1 VDSMLWTALALSAPL
16 LALAAGSASGSPAPP
31 SVDPPASAGFD
42 LRTLERELAG
52 ADERYLPFFDSRS
65 LRLGLY
71 ALPAGAFDGQPVHE
85 DDEIY
90 YVVRGRAVLRA
101 ADELIPVEPGSIAF
115 VRAGVEHRFIDIEED
130 LEVLVIFGETPK
142 DGPSP
147 ASGREPDGSSSP

>member
-1 VDSMLWTALALSAPL
+1 MDSMLWTALALSAPL
-16 LALAAGSASGSPAPP
+16 LALAAGSASGVSGPT
-31 SVDPPASAGFD
+31 SEEPPASAGFD
-42 LRTLERELAG
+42 LRSLERRLAES
-52 ADERYLPFFDSRS
+52 DEQYLPFFDSRS

-101 ADELIPVEPGSIAF
+101 ADERIPVEPGSIVF

-142 DGPSP
+142 PS
-147 ASGREPDGSSSP
+147 ASPKAGSEAAGSGSP

>member
-1 VDSMLWTALALSAPL
+1 MDSMLPTALALAAPL
-16 LALAAGSASGSPAPP
+16 LALAAGPTAGATGEAPQE
-31 SVDPPASAGFD
+31 PPASASFD
-42 LRTLERELAG
+42 LQSLERELAG
-52 ADERYLPFFDSRS
+52 SDERYLPFFDSRS

-71 ALPAGAFDGQPVHE
+71 TLPAGAFDDQPVHE

-130 LEVLVIFGETPK
+130 LEVLVVFGESTNQLSAP
-142 DGPSP
+142 
-147 ASGREPDGSSSP
+147 